1 MKGLAAGKPGEALIF
16 DFPQP
21 EFNDGD
27 LMVKPLAC
35 GICSTDVKMVNRG
48 SDGNIE
54 YALGHEVAAEIVEV
68 SETEKRWEVG
78 QKVVAVPYLPCGV
91 CYYCQH
97 SQPTLCKNLFSVFLE
112 PGGLAELVKI
122 PREIASRGTFIIPDD
137 MPVDIAALAEP
148 FGCVIKGIEDVGLKT
163 GDSVLI
169 VGDGPMGAIAAAVSS
184 YYGAN
189 MVMVAGLTPHRLA
202 VVDQYFADVVIDV
215 TKSDLQAEVNE
226 YTHGRGADI
235 VLSAVSSAEALT
247 SAIECVRPG
256 GRVNAFA
263 GVEDG
268 TIISLDLKKLH
279 YQQYHMAGSFG
290 VGPEHL
296 FKALDMFASGKVDV
310 APVISAHFPFAQ
322 AVDAIAYARDRAG
335 LKAMVNF

>member
-1 MKGLAAGKPGEALIF
+1 MKGLAAGKPGEALLF

-21 EFNDGD
+21 VLNDGD
-27 LMVKPLAC
+27 LIVKPLAC
-35 GICSTDVKMVNRG
+35 GICSTDVKMVKRG
-48 SDGNIE
+48 SGGNIE

-122 PREIASRGTFIIPDD
+122 PREIANRGTFLIPDNI
-137 MPVDIAALAEP
+137 PVEIAALSEP

-169 VGDGPMGAIAAAVSS
+169 IGDGPMGAIAAAVSS
-184 YYGAN
+184 YYGSN

-202 VVDQYFADVVIDV
+202 AVDQHFADVVIDV
-215 TKSDLQAEVNE
+215 SKSDLIAEVGK

-268 TIISLDLKKLH
+268 TIIPLDLKKLH
-279 YQQYHMAGSFG
+279 YQQYHMTGSFG

-296 FKALDMFASGKVDV
+296 FKALDMFASGKLNA
-310 APVISAHFPFAQ
+310 APVISAHFPFTQ
-322 AVDAIAYARDRAG
+322 AVDAIAYARDRVG
-335 LKAMVNF
+335 LKAMIDF